1 MKKAE
6 SCRRWRESLGAYAL
20 DRLDAGE
27 RAGVEAHLEGCA
39 ECRAELASLTSIAT
53 LLPLADP
60 ARFDTAPAPPSGLGD
75 RIAAAVAAEQKTVK
89 RRRWR
94 IGLSLGGA
102 TAAVAAALLAF
113 VILPGGGG
121 EGPEQHVSFAS
132 LPPGMKIGATL
143 KPHSF
148 GTEIHVYVK
157 GVRSGTLCRVSL
169 RTPDGTA
176 LSAGSFRYRWDE
188 DDSAV
193 LSSALDLS
201 NTAAVAIK
209 VGKRTFVA
217 PVDHTPDAGGSPSAS
232 AGSEAAA
239 PLSPQPPRAEE
250 KT

>member
-6 SCRRWRESLGAYAL
+6 KCRRWRESLGAYAL
-20 DRLDAGE
+20 DRLEAGE
-27 RAGVEAHLEGCA
+27 RAGVEAHLEGCP
-39 ECRAELASLTSIAT
+39 ECRAELASLSSIAT

-60 ARFDTAPAPPSGLGD
+60 SRFDTAPAPPKGLGD
-75 RIAAAVAAEQKTVK
+75 RIAAAVSAEQKTVR

-94 IGLSLGGA
+94 IGLALGGA

-113 VILPGGGG
+113 VILPGGNG

-143 KPHSF
+143 RPHSF

-169 RTPDGTA
+169 RRPDGTT
-176 LSAGSFRYRWDE
+176 LPAGSFRYRWDE

-201 NTAAVAIK
+201 DTAAIAIR
-209 VGKRTFVA
+209 VGERTFLA
-217 PVDHTPDAGGSPSAS
+217 PVEDTTGDGSPSAS
-232 AGSEAAA
+232 AGARAIGA
-239 PLSPQPPRAEE
+239 LSPRPPSTEE
-250 KT
+250 AS